1 LTFSTLVAILNIDN
15 YPPGGGKR
23 GMMKVT
29 AIGILLGIVLF
40 LPSCDPCS
48 CDKIG
53 TRKITPAGGP
63 FPGVISANVKNF
75 LGRDILNIVEN
86 AHRVQSYRVDF
97 HRSAKKDGTLG
108 GYPVIATGSELAPKQ
123 VEILRSVFLDERTY
137 RFDVIKKCLFLPEY
151 AFRMMWGDDE
161 CLLLVSYS
169 CKEVTFIHGGSEK
182 LEDFDSAVP
191 VVRLLTHS
199 LFGKQ

>member
-1 LTFSTLVAILNIDN
+1 
-15 YPPGGGKR
+15 
-23 GMMKVT
+23 MKKET
-29 AIGILLGIVLF
+29 AIGILLGFVLI

-53 TRKITPAGGP
+53 TRKITPAGDP
-63 FPGVISANVKNF
+63 YPREVSASVRHF
-75 LGRDILNIVEN
+75 LGSDILNILKN
-86 AHRVQSYRVDF
+86 AHRVQSYRIDY
-97 HRSAKKDGTLG
+97 HKSTKTEGTLG
-108 GYPVIATGSELAPKQ
+108 GYPVIAAGEELVPKQ

-137 RFDVIKKCLFLPEY
+137 CFDVIKKCLFLPEY
-151 AFRMMWGDDE
+151 AFRLMWGDEE

-169 CKEVTFIHGGSEK
+169 CKEVTFIHGGRER